1 MRHNNAWREPGLSPF
16 IMPDYLAT
24 CRSPSVR
31 KGISLSSLCLDDLT
45 TPPPSSFR
53 EYALRR
59 INEGARSIL
68 VDFGGTTFIASMG
81 IGALIV
87 PTQEV
92 SRNGGRLAIIGLSP
106 QLRQLFEV
114 TGLFEVFQV
123 YSTAAEASAD
133 GVWP

>member
-1 MRHNNAWREPGLSPF
+1 MQISE
-16 IMPDYLAT
+16 
-24 CRSPSVR
+24 R
-31 KGISLSSLCLDDLT
+31 KEGQILVIIVYGRLDHAAAE
-45 TPPPSSFR
+45 SFQ
-53 EYALRR
+53 ECALRR

-81 IGALIV
+81 IRALIV

-92 SRNGGRLAIIGLSP
+92 SRNGGRLALIGLSP
-106 QLRQLFEV
+106 QLRQLFGV
-114 TGLFEVFQV
+114 AGLFKVFQV

>member
-1 MRHNNAWREPGLSPF
+1 MQISERKEGQILVIIVYGRL
-16 IMPDYLAT
+16 DYAAAE
-24 CRSPSVR
+24 
-31 KGISLSSLCLDDLT
+31 
-45 TPPPSSFR
+45 SFQ

-81 IGALIV
+81 ISALIA

-114 TGLFEVFQV
+114 AGLLKVFQV
-123 YSTAAEASAD
+123 YSTTAEASAD

>member
-1 MRHNNAWREPGLSPF
+1 MQISERKEGQILVIIVYGRL
-16 IMPDYLAT
+16 DYAAAE
-24 CRSPSVR
+24 
-31 KGISLSSLCLDDLT
+31 
-45 TPPPSSFR
+45 SFQ

-59 INEGARSIL
+59 IKEGARSIL

-81 IGALIV
+81 IRALIV

-92 SRNGGRLAIIGLSP
+92 SRNGGRLAVIGLSP

-114 TGLFEVFQV
+114 AGLLKVFQV
-123 YSTAAEASAD
+123 YSTTAEASAD

>member
-1 MRHNNAWREPGLSPF
+1 VQISE
-16 IMPDYLAT
+16 
-24 CRSPSVR
+24 R
-31 KGISLSSLCLDDLT
+31 KEGQILVIIVSGRLDHAAAE
-45 TPPPSSFR
+45 SFQ

-81 IGALIV
+81 IRALIV
-87 PTQEV
+87 PTRSFQK
-92 SRNGGRLAIIGLSP
+92 RGRLALIGLSP

-114 TGLFEVFQV
+114 VGLFKVFQV